1 MARITVEDCLDH
13 VDNRFDLVLFA
24 TKRAR
29 QLASGVE
36 PLIPWANDKPT
47 VVALREIA
55 DGVLTQE
62 AVEVVEREREQRRA
76 ERSLEMRIAAELA
89 AELGG
94 DE

>member
-1 MARITVEDCLDH
+1 M
-13 VDNRFDLVLFA
+13 
-24 TKRAR
+24 
-29 QLASGVE
+29 
-36 PLIPWANDKPT
+36 
-47 VVALREIA
+47 VALREIA

>member
-1 MARITVEDCLDH
+1 MSIT
-13 VDNRFDLVLFA
+13 
-24 TKRAR
+24 
-29 QLASGVE
+29 AS
-36 PLIPWANDKPT
+36 DKPT